1 MTPEGKFVTTVTESV
16 TKPIAPKLRIKQ
28 LSRSMYF
35 PREVLKSE
43 ADVNA
48 YVETIRQKLLK
59 ELQGND
65 QIRIR

>member
-1 MTPEGKFVTTVTESV
+1 
-16 TKPIAPKLRIKQ
+16 
-28 LSRSMYF
+28 MYF

-43 ADVNA
+43 TDVNA